1 MNTKNLASAL
11 LVASALASIS
21 SAAQAAVVASGV
33 EYLEAS
39 SGTYL
44 GTYSPL
50 TYDHGT
56 FLNTEVSYTSS
67 GQFDNYWL
75 FTLNPAGDGSMSA
88 NFTAFTS
95 IANFT
100 GALYHASG
108 SLSCGAVGSACTGF
122 SLGSLVASGS
132 GNNWDIVQYG
142 LTADTYVLKV
152 SGSQDSSNV
161 GSYTGQLAFRVPE
174 PGSLALLG
182 IGLLAFGA
190 ARRKIC

>member
-1 MNTKNLASAL
+1 MNFKKLSVAVM
-11 LVASALASIS
+11 VASALAALSQHS
-21 SAAQAAVVASGV
+21 QADPVASGV

-39 SGTYL
+39 AGTYL

-50 TYDHGT
+50 TNDHGT
-56 FLNTEVSYTSS
+56 FVNTAVTYTS
-67 GQFDNYWL
+67 GQFDNFWL

-88 NFTAFTS
+88 NFTTFTS
-95 IANFT
+95 IENFA

-108 SLSCGAVGSACTGF
+108 SPLCGAVGSACTGF

-152 SGSQDSSNV
+152 SGSQDSTV

-190 ARRKIC
+190 TRRKVR